1 MEMTYGDAVPSVT
14 YTIYDMDGTVASQ
27 EKVNVAEDFP
37 SLTFGIE
44 GQEEG
49 KYLAAN
55 QAYAITATGL
65 ENENFEVTYTAG
77 ALTVQPRK
85 LSVTIDSKQKTE
97 GEEDPELT
105 YAVTRVTDEAAAQA
119 TEEDALVDGDELGI
133 TLTREAGEE
142 PGFYDIYANISQ
154 MNNNYVLVQ
163 EPDGADKFEIVKKA
177 TDPDDN
183 KPITPE
189 EPDKKPD
196 NKDDENG
203 GTNTPGD
210 TDNNGGTSTSGNI
223 DNNGGTGTSGNTE
236 NNGAGKDTVQENPTT
251 GNTTDSTISK
261 VSNTTNTTG
270 STTESKGVNTG
281 DTSNVV
287 MYLCMMAIALVAVA
301 AGVIFK
307 RRYRKQ

>member
-1 MEMTYGDAVPSVT
+1 M
-14 YTIYDMDGTVASQ
+14 
-27 EKVNVAEDFP
+27 
-37 SLTFGIE
+37 
-44 GQEEG
+44 
-49 KYLAAN
+49 
-55 QAYAITATGL
+55 
-65 ENENFEVTYTAG
+65 
-77 ALTVQPRK
+77 
-85 LSVTIDSKQKTE
+85 
-97 GEEDPELT
+97 
-105 YAVTRVTDEAAAQA
+105 TDEAAAQA